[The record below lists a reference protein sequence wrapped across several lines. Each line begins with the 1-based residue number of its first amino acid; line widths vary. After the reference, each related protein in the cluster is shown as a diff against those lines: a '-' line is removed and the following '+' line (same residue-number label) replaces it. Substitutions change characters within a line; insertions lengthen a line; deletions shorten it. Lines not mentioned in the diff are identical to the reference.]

1 MNARARW
8 VCAGAT
14 GVAGVA
20 AVTVALVL
28 AERTPAVVFVIAAAA
43 APVTIALA
51 MWARVGG
58 TIPVRALVGGAT
70 IGPAVALLSHAAVA
84 AFAAAF
90 FLGFADAGRELLH
103 HLRVDPT
110 IAAVLSSP
118 WVVLAL
124 VECAVVAPIT
134 EEAGKYLGST
144 LERPGSRPEAF
155 MAGVA
160 AGTGFAVVENIA
172 YGAAAVIAGGPWVA
186 LAIVRATGAAV
197 HPLATGL
204 VSLAAWDGRRSARP
218 SLRRALWGVAVH
230 AIWNGSLVALLV
242 ARTAAGEG
250 ALLANGDVATMAF
263 AAALGVVAAAVLWTV
278 ASSVRAGRDP
288 FTMAIPTHARSLA
301 AAIILA
307 ASLLVPVGVLVL
319 AFPAFRQ

>member
-8 VCAGAT
+8 VCAAT
-14 GVAGVA
+14 AGVSGVA

-103 HLRVDPT
+103 QLRVDPSV
-110 IAAVLSSP
+110 AAMLPP

-124 VECAVVAPIT
+124 VEYAVVAPIT
-134 EEAGKYLGST
+134 EETGKYLGST
-144 LERPGSRPEAF
+144 LEHPRSRSDAF

-160 AGTGFAVVENIA
+160 AGTGFAVVENLIFS
-172 YGAAAVIAGGPWVA
+172 AAAVMAGGPWVA
-186 LAIVRATGAAV
+186 VAIVRALGAAV

-204 VSLAAWDGRRSARP
+204 VSLAAWDGRRSAGAG
-218 SLRRALWGVAVH
+218 LRRSLAGVGVH
-230 AIWNGSLVALLV
+230 AIWNGSLVALVV

-263 AAALGVVAAAVLWTV
+263 AAALGLVAAAVLWTV

-288 FTMAIPTHARSLA
+288 FTMAIPTHGRSLA

-319 AFPAFRQ
+319 AFPAFRP

>member
-8 VCAGAT
+8 VCAAAA
-14 GVAGVA
+14 GVSVVA

-28 AERTPAVVFVIAAAA
+28 GGRTPAVVFVIAATA
-43 APVTIALA
+43 APVTIALT

-70 IGPAVALLSHAAVA
+70 IGPVVALLSHAAVA

-90 FLGFADAGRELLH
+90 FLGFADAGRELLRQ
-103 HLRVDPT
+103 LRVDPSV
-110 IAAVLSSP
+110 AALLPP

-124 VECAVVAPIT
+124 VEYAVVAPVT

-144 LERPGSRPEAF
+144 LEHRRSRSEAF

-160 AGTGFAVVENIA
+160 AGTGFAVVENLIFS
-172 YGAAAVIAGGPWVA
+172 AAAVMAGGPWVA
-186 LAIVRATGAAV
+186 VAIVRALGAAV

-204 VSLAAWDGRRSARP
+204 VSLGAWDGRRSAG
-218 SLRRALWGVAVH
+218 SGLRRSLAGVAVH
-230 AIWNGSLVALLV
+230 AIWNGSLVALV
-242 ARTAAGEG
+242 VSRTAAGEG
-250 ALLANGDVATMAF
+250 ALLANGDVAIMAF
-263 AAALGVVAAAVLWTV
+263 TAALGVVAATVLWMV

-301 AAIILA
+301 AAIILG

-319 AFPAFRQ
+319 AFPAFRP